1 MGFESLD
8 KNNPDMTSTIE
19 GQKKLFQVFFLEIP
33 SNTLEVMYE
42 DGQGFLID
50 GLQNVTSL
58 SSIRTCNIH
67 PSYNVYYL

>member
-1 MGFESLD
+1 
-8 KNNPDMTSTIE
+8 MTSTIE
-19 GQKKLFQVFFLEIP
+19 AQKRNQVFFLEIR
-33 SNTLEVMYE
+33 STTLEVMYG
-42 DGQGFLID
+42 DGYGFLID